1 VLSKKA
7 KYGLRALLYLAR
19 EQGRGPILISELA
32 EQERIPKK
40 FLEQILLE
48 LKNRGVLQSKMGKG
62 GGYFLNKSPRTVALG
77 QIIRYF
83 DGPLA
88 PVPCVS
94 VNYYSHCEECRDEA
108 SCAIRL
114 VMKDVRDAIAV
125 ILDGTSLAE
134 AMERSTNAAKEASGN
149 VMYYI

>member
-1 VLSKKA
+1 MLSKKA
-7 KYGLRALLYLAR
+7 KYGLRAVLYLAK

-32 EQERIPKK
+32 TQEGIPKK

-62 GGYFLNKSPRTVALG
+62 GGYFLGKSPKSVTLG
-77 QIIRYF
+77 QIVRYF
-83 DGPLA
+83 DGALA

-94 VNYYSHCEECRDEA
+94 VNFYSRCEECRDEA

-114 VMKDVRDAIAV
+114 VMKDVRDAISD
-125 ILDGTSLAE
+125 ILDGTTLAQ
-134 AMERSTNAAKEASGN
+134 AMERSTNAANEAAGN

>member
-7 KYGLRALLYLAR
+7 KYGLIAMLYLSRA
-19 EQGRGPILISELA
+19 QGRGPILIAELA
-32 EQERIPKK
+32 DQEGIPKK

-48 LKNRGVLQSKMGKG
+48 LKNRGLLQSKKGKG
-62 GGYFLNKSPRTVALG
+62 GGYLLNKLPKTITMG
-77 QIIRYF
+77 QIIRCF

-94 VNYYSHCEECRDEA
+94 VNYYSHCDECRDET

-114 VMKDVRDAIAV
+114 VMKDVRDAISD
-125 ILDGTSLAE
+125 ILDGTSLE
-134 AMERSTNAAKEASGN
+134 AALERSVSAAKDATGN
-149 VMYYI
+149 IMYYI